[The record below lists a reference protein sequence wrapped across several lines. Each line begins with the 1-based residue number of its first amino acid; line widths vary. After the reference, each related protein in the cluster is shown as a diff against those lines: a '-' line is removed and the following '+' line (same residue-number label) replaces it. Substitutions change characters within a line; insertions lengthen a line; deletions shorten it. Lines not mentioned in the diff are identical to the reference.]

1 MIHNH
6 EVGGSIPPLATTSVL
21 VKQWGKGRLSGLSFP
36 CFLEGVLRGTLSIAT
51 RHAAT
56 NAREPAI
63 GYSRVGGQLS
73 PRPYQGRGSQSCRL
87 VGMGFSA
94 EKPGGFF
101 ITTRHAASFKLAF
114 PRFQEIFNHALPVL
128 VVVRFLWAG
137 LRGVFCPWRAHAGG
151 RAFGRGLVRA
161 TLATPWAGICAG
173 RA

>member
-101 ITTRHAASFKLAF
+101 ITTRHAASLRSSRDWIARLKPLYQQEGKEPFKKDWPHTGLL
-114 PRFQEIFNHALPVL
+114 PRSPFWNTAV
-128 VVVRFLWAG
+128 
-137 LRGVFCPWRAHAGG
+137 
-151 RAFGRGLVRA
+151 
-161 TLATPWAGICAG
+161 
-173 RA
+173 